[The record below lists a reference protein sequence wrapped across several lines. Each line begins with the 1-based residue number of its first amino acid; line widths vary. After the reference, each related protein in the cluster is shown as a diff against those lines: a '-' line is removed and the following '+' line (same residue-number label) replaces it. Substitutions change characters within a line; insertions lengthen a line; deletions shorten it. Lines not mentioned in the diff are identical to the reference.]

1 MLPKESPWNRTATLV
16 LLVFGMLLGEAWAQ
30 TETVLYNFCQE
41 NNCLDGASPSAP
53 VVFDQK
59 GNLYGTTPYG
69 GEETG
74 GTVFKLTADGQE
86 TVLSSFCLQTNCADG
101 AQPSSG
107 LLFDHKGNLYG
118 TTVSGGASFFGTVY
132 KVTPAGVK
140 KILYSFCAES
150 NCGDGNDPAGGLAFD
165 QKGNLY
171 GATVDGGILNN
182 CYLGCGVVFKLTPQG
197 KETVL
202 YRFCAETNCTDGEFP
217 LGGVVIDKKGNLYGT
232 VYQGGAQGFGAVF
245 KLTPEGKET
254 VLHSFGA
261 TGDGKFPEA
270 GLVFDQNGNL
280 YGTTYQGGA
289 HDYGTVFKLTPAG
302 EETVLYSFCAR
313 KNCADG
319 EGPQAGLVFDQKGSL
334 YGTTLGGGIQLH
346 GTVFKL
352 TPEGHEKVLYSFC
365 LQAGCPDGANPSA
378 ALIFDQT
385 GNLYGTTTGGG
396 LTNDTCSIG
405 CGTVFKITPHSG
417 AR

>member
-1 MLPKESPWNRTATLV
+1 MLV
-16 LLVFGMLLGEAWAQ
+16 LLVLGVLLGAAWAQ
-30 TETVLYNFCQE
+30 TETVLYSFCAQ
-41 NNCLDGASPSAP
+41 NDCPDGANPAAP
-53 VVFDQK
+53 LVFDQK

-69 GEETG
+69 GEKNS
-74 GTVFKLTADGQE
+74 GTIFKLTPDGQE
-86 TVLSSFCLQTNCADG
+86 TVLSSFCLQINCADG

-118 TTVSGGASFFGTVY
+118 TTVSGGDRFFGTVF
-132 KVTPAGVK
+132 KLTPTGVK
-140 KILYSFCAES
+140 KILYNFCEQN
-150 NCGDGNDPAGGLAFD
+150 NCSDGNDPAGGLVFD

-171 GATVDGGILNN
+171 GTTFEGGIS

-217 LGGVVIDKKGNLYGT
+217 LGSMVIDKEGNLYGT
-232 VYQGGAQGFGAVF
+232 TYQGGANAYGTVF
-245 KLTPEGKET
+245 RLTPDGKET

-261 TGDGKFPEA
+261 PGDGKFPEA
-270 GLVFDQNGNL
+270 GLVFDQAGNL

-289 HDYGTVFKLTPAG
+289 HAYGTVFRLTPDG
-302 EETVLYSFCAR
+302 KETILYSFCAR
-313 KNCADG
+313 ENCADG

-352 TPEGHEKVLYSFC
+352 TQTATRRFSI
-365 LQAGCPDGANPSA
+365 ASA
-378 ALIFDQT
+378 SRPPVRTGQT
-385 GNLYGTTTGGG
+385 L
-396 LTNDTCSIG
+396 LR
-405 CGTVFKITPHSG
+405 P
-417 AR
+417 